1 MHAISCRMRAIHPLN
16 KLLGLSLIAVLAGS
30 ACGDD
35 PREVVIMYDQS
46 TARVL
51 LQFENQSLS
60 DSEKVYIR
68 TRRGKYDQLDCSKL
82 STEIQASADL
92 SDNVLYGPV
101 VDSALT
107 DQFYDNPLWAVE
119 PTPEMLAQIPLG
131 TDSII
136 DVCIMDGTKIT
147 FQKEMD
153 LFAAWDNARNEGVGG
168 KADDPSGEV
177 AINSVTKYAERCV
190 AELGEIPFFKKLA
203 DGKYETYD
211 CLNSTPIPM
220 TVTENGTTNNPQ
232 QTVDKCDNPQ
242 YIYSLCEAGPRVA
255 SRINDEGTRWVLLCR
270 KSIGGYTSN
279 KYNDIA
285 MVGNNPF
292 TGKTCFFQNALY
304 NKTDGGKIPH
314 PGDLTQSANLWQ
326 GVQGGVGGTNNIECQ
341 QCHAAKAFIHSPWI
355 DGAKDAQGRSIVPK
369 IGEDPDYPTGA
380 NDVPYSLVN
389 FKGQG
394 WQIPTQATGPKVAA
408 CTQCH
413 RVAGKGT
420 WVSSYYDR
428 MDGSDSTWNNVV
440 TDEYLKA
447 SHKFWMPTNATFATD
462 ADFAA
467 SSYGQALKVLQNC
480 NSNAA
485 DCGLKPVPT
494 TLGGDVEV
502 GAKLRNKVTMSD
514 SDLAQ
519 KSVELLGFGRGVP
532 AAESRCGSCHTATR
546 HTLNDW
552 KAYTQK
558 TDTTCLA
565 NPDDAGVAK
574 TDTKT
579 NYGLTKNQLRQIAS
593 YTIAAGSTITV
604 KMTGTADADLYVRK
618 DAKPTRSLYDCRP
631 FVAGTANETCDS
643 SNLTV
648 TGPGTFY
655 IAAYTKVSKPKVNV
669 TVTYT
674 APGANAMDPLDRIA
688 CFKKDQ
694 VTGEVRPSYFPQN
707 VGIYAAGAHLGYFV
721 NLFKAAFPEGQNG
734 NTSQTWA
741 LEYGKFKARVGMPKG
756 DHPQL
761 SRQEFDIVAEW
772 YARGLPLLTTYMP
785 EDPPP
790 SVCTPNVSAGMI
802 AHINDMATRGWE
814 QVNKDRGLAMFG
826 CNGSNDPRQCLT
838 SFPEASSKS
847 YGSSWS
853 AMPAAKLRVLRELSF
868 STYYWMRSAADG
880 RFVANGASGTSLGA
894 MITDLQTGKDIPTH
908 AAYDPGFYPDNSG
921 FMFQNTPIG
930 TGFCNTSLL
939 TSGPA
944 KIEFNEA
951 QCRSATGIPLYQHMG
966 AALNGGDYFTINGSF
981 TSDNPSTQTADPRTG
996 FSGSAQITLTPL
1008 TFNGTHYATKRP
1020 TSVAA
1025 PFQGDAV
1032 TSPSTELVATRIAG
1046 PNGQQLGYALSK
1058 INATPN
1064 GDSYDIT
1071 TTEVA
1076 RYCTSG
1082 SKVAISFD
1090 ERFMV
1095 YHHYIGDADA
1105 VKLGFSSA
1113 ADPGFAEY
1121 KSKGGANIIV
1131 MDLKTG
1137 AETRVTNV
1145 KPGQYALFP
1154 HFRSDGWI
1162 YFQVRDHNTRKE
1174 YVLASDAAVT
1184 LR

>member
-1 MHAISCRMRAIHPLN
+1 MRAIHPFN
-16 KLLGLSLIAVLAGS
+16 KLLGISLIAVLAGS

-35 PREVVIMYDQS
+35 PREVTIMYDQS

-51 LQFENQSLS
+51 IQFENQALS
-60 DSEKVYIR
+60 GSEQVYIR

-82 STEIQASADL
+82 ATEVQASADM

-101 VDSALT
+101 VNSDLT
-107 DQFYDNPLWAVE
+107 DQFYADPLWATA

-136 DVCIMDGTKIT
+136 DVCIMDGAKVTY
-147 FQKEMD
+147 QKEMD
-153 LFAAWDNARNEGVGG
+153 LFAAWDNARQEGVGG
-168 KADDPSGEV
+168 KADDPSGET

-190 AELGEIPFFKKLA
+190 AEMGEIPFFKKLS

-220 TVTENGTTNNPQ
+220 TVTANGSVANPQ
-232 QTVDKCDNPQ
+232 TNVDKCDQPQ

-285 MVGNNPF
+285 MIGNNPF

-304 NKTDGGKIPH
+304 SKTDGSKIPH

-326 GVQGGVGGTNNIECQ
+326 GVQGGMGGTSNIECQ
-341 QCHAAKAFIHSPWI
+341 RCHTGKAFIHSPWI

-380 NDVPYSLVN
+380 NDTPYALVN

-394 WQIPTQATGPKVAA
+394 WKIPKRATGPKVAA

-413 RVAGKGT
+413 NVAAEGT
-420 WVSSYYDR
+420 WVTDYYDR
-428 MDGSDSTWNNVV
+428 MLGSNTSWNSIT

-447 SHKFWMPTNATFATD
+447 SHKFWMPTNATFAND
-462 ADFAA
+462 ADFTA
-467 SSYGQALKVLQNC
+467 SAFGQALNVLKRC
-480 NSNAA
+480 GSNPT
-485 DCGLKPVPT
+485 DCAPKDVVT
-494 TLGGDVEV
+494 TLGGNVEA

-519 KSVELLGFGRGVP
+519 KSVELLGFGRSVT
-532 AAESRCGSCHTATR
+532 AAESRCGACHTATR
-546 HTLNDW
+546 NTLTEW
-552 KAYTQK
+552 KMFTAK
-558 TDTTCLA
+558 ADSSCLA
-565 NPDDAGVAK
+565 SPDDSGESK
-574 TDTKT
+574 TDTKA
-579 NYGLTKNQLRQIAS
+579 NFGLRKNSMKQITS

-618 DAKPTRSLYDCRP
+618 DKPPTRTQYDCRP
-631 FVAGTANETCDS
+631 FVAGSANETCDAN
-643 SNLTV
+643 NLTA

-655 IAAYTKVSKPKVNV
+655 IAAYTAASAPKVTVV
-669 TVTYT
+669 TTYT
-674 APGANAMDPLDRIA
+674 APGASSMKPLDRIA

-741 LEYGKFKARVGMPKG
+741 LEYGKFKSRVGMPKG

-772 YARGLPLLTTYMP
+772 YARGLPLMTNYMP

-790 SVCTPNVSAGMI
+790 STCTPNVSAGMI
-802 AHINDMATRGWE
+802 AHINQMSTQGWE
-814 QVNKDRGLAMFG
+814 AVNRDRGLTMFG
-826 CNGSNDPRQCLT
+826 CNGATNPRQCLT
-838 SFPEASSKS
+838 AFPEASTKA
-847 YGSSWS
+847 YGNTWS
-853 AMPAAKLRVLRELSF
+853 AMPTAKLRVLRELTF
-868 STYYWMRSAADG
+868 STYFWMRSSADG

-939 TSGPA
+939 TSGPE
-944 KIEFNEA
+944 KIEFTES
-951 QCRSATGIPLYQHMG
+951 QCRTASGIPLYQHMG
-966 AALNGGDYFTINGSF
+966 AALNGGDYFVINGSF
-981 TSDNPSTQTADPRTG
+981 TSDNPSTVTSDPRTG
-996 FSGSAQITLTPL
+996 FTGNAQITLTPL
-1008 TFNGTHYATKRP
+1008 TFNGTHYATKRS

-1032 TSPSTELVATRIAG
+1032 TSPSTGLVATRIAG
-1046 PNGQQLGYALSK
+1046 PNGAQLGYSLSK
-1058 INATPN
+1058 INATVN
-1064 GDSYDIT
+1064 GEGYDIT

-1082 SKVAISFD
+1082 SKVAISYN

-1121 KSKGGANIIV
+1121 KSKGGSNIIV
-1131 MDLKTG
+1131 MDMRTG

-1162 YFQVRDHNTRKE
+1162 YFQVRDHGTRKE
-1174 YVLASDAAVT
+1174 YVLASDAALT
-1184 LR
+1184 L